1 MKKKTADEL
10 KECAAMVK
18 SARNEVTGLQ
28 ELAQWVDMAA
38 GCLKRTLDEL
48 ADSIESLP
56 NFEDIDIFNR
66 HRYHRERIRTSISE
80 ILNAVDLVDNAPA
93 MFKKAAVRL
102 QKKTETALRQ
112 VETQVQNHRP

>member
-38 GCLKRTLDEL
+38 RCLERTLDEL

-56 NFEDIDIFNR
+56 NFEDIDMFNR
-66 HRYHRERIRTSISE
+66 HRYHRERIRRSISE
-80 ILNAVDLVDNAPA
+80 ILNAVDLVDNAPST
-93 MFKKAAVRL
+93 FKKAVVRL
-102 QKKTETALRQ
+102 QKKTEAALRQ
-112 VETQVQNHRP
+112 GEANFENH